1 MLSPLSLGLHLNIQ
15 EEAYRMDLGL
25 NQSLLKDFGTART
38 PAHFKDRKPREETDS
53 LRIGNYVDWATF
65 CPHTLGQRVAVWPGE
80 RRGNDW
86 KEFKQQNKDKVILNG
101 SEHERALGAATA
113 IAVHDDAQKIL
124 KVCNYQVAGIAQ
136 HPSGFRMKGLI
147 DLLPDPLRCDPLL
160 LDYVFDLKT
169 ADDASTEGFALACY
183 KWGYDV
189 QAAFYMD
196 ILNAI
201 GSNVNHF
208 GFIVVENE
216 KPHAVKIHYLS
227 NDSREIR
234 RARERYQSW
243 AIGYLNCLKHDQW
256 NGYSESWSEITFK
269 PWMLRDE
276 GYGGEEL
283 Q

>member
-1 MLSPLSLGLHLNIQ
+1 MTALSIGLHPNIP
-15 EEAYRMDLGL
+15 EEVYRADHGL
-25 NQSLLKDFGTART
+25 NQSLLKAFGSANS
-38 PAHFKDRKPREETDS
+38 PLHFKERPPKEETDS
-53 LRIGNYVDWATF
+53 IRIGNYVDWATF
-65 CPHTLGQRVAVWPGE
+65 RPWELSKLLAVWPGE
-80 RRGNDW
+80 RKGNDW
-86 KEFKQQNKDKVILNG
+86 KAFKEANKDKVILNA

-124 KVCNYQVAGIAQ
+124 KVCNYQVVGIAQ
-136 HPSGFRMKGLI
+136 HPLGFRMKGLL

-160 LDYVFDLKT
+160 LDYAFDLKT
-169 ADDASTEGFALACY
+169 ADDASSEGFALACY

-201 GSNVNHF
+201 GGNVNHF

-227 NDSREIR
+227 NGSQEIR

-243 AIGYLNCLKHDQW
+243 AIAYLDCLKHDRW